1 MKRNTIFFRY
11 ISCSLTARDQ
21 KHQFTSQAFNDQI
34 LYNILVNIKIAAKV
48 CQVRILLF
56 MNGQLLLLKLKGNH
70 FTVICKLSPLK
81 TSPHNFRQVKDEK
94 QQKLVLDMIQTLS
107 ESLVNIYFE
116 LFVRPPCQA
125 LLENGLLLS
134 STQLIVPNQ
143 KFILKIVKIL

>member
-1 MKRNTIFFRY
+1 MKTF
-11 ISCSLTARDQ
+11 
-21 KHQFTSQAFNDQI
+21 FTSDTP
-34 LYNILVNIKIAAKV
+34 
-48 CQVRILLF
+48 C
-56 MNGQLLLLKLKGNH
+56 NH

-116 LFVRPPCQA
+116 LFVRLPCQA

-143 KFILKIVKIL
+143 KFILKIVKILVCIHKGIFLEREICNISRRGDFAPERDILCQYIEGLPEVYW